1 VGLKIH
7 RPRRGSMAYYPRKRS
22 ETLVPKIY
30 NWPQI
35 NVGKPMLLSFAAYKA
50 GMAHVV
56 MVDDRQTS
64 PFYGKEIVRPV
75 TVLDA
80 PPMRVV
86 GVRGYAVDPF
96 KVLKVSVGEAW
107 VSEVPN
113 YLRRVLTLPEKINTE
128 TAMSRLQSR
137 LNELTEIR
145 VIAVTQPHLSGIG
158 KKTPEI
164 MEIPVGGTS
173 NVDELF
179 KYASS
184 LLGKELSARDVLKE
198 GQLVDV
204 IGITKGK
211 GTQGVVKRFGV
222 MTLPKWNKMRK
233 GYRRTGTASPQNP
246 AVMFTIPKQGQTGLH
261 RRTEYN
267 KRVLAIGDNGAEVT
281 PKSGFPHYGVI
292 RGSYI
297 IIEGSVPG
305 AIKRLIGL
313 RYPIRPPPR
322 YDYVNVNKPQVQ
334 WVSTQA
340 VTR

>member
-1 VGLKIH
+1 MGLKIH

-30 NWPQI
+30 NWPQV
-35 NVGKPMLLSFAAYKA
+35 NLGKAALLSFAAYKA

-56 MVDDRQTS
+56 MIDDRQTS
-64 PFYGKEIVRPV
+64 PFYGKEIIRPV

-86 GVRGYAVDPF
+86 GVRGYSVDPF
-96 KVLKVSVGEAW
+96 KVLTVSVGEAW
-107 VSEVPN
+107 ASDVPK
-113 YLRRVLTLPEKINTE
+113 YLRRALTLPEKINTE
-128 TAMSRLQSR
+128 AALSKLQSK
-137 LNELTEIR
+137 LDELTQVR
-145 VIAVTQPHLSGIG
+145 VIAITQPHLSGIG

-164 MEIPVGGTS
+164 MEIPVGGTP

-179 KYASS
+179 KYAVS
-184 LLGKELSARDVLKE
+184 LLGKEVSPRDVLRE

-204 IGITKGK
+204 VGVTKGK

-222 MTLPKWNKMRK
+222 ITLPKWNKMRK

-267 KRVLAIGDNGAEVT
+267 KRVLAIGDNGADVT
-281 PKSGFPHYGVI
+281 PPSGFPHYGVV
-292 RGSYI
+292 RGGYI
-297 IIEGSVPG
+297 LVEGSVPG
-305 AIKRLIGL
+305 AFKRLIGL
-313 RYPIRPPPR
+313 RYPMRPPPK
-322 YDYVNVNKPQVQ
+322 YDHANANKPQIE
-334 WVSTQA
+334 WISTKAVS
-340 VTR
+340 R